1 MSVLDHA
8 YWVLGSTAG
17 ALFGSLLT
25 VDLTGLDFV
34 MTAMFFVIFLQQ
46 WSRDGETLRFLISDH
61 MPALIGVLGS
71 NYYNAKTDNTAFPIG
86 FYLRSQDGIGEYS
99 FTIAY
104 DGSRLHYEDG
114 ATPAGDSLI
123 TVSGNGNGAKQVKTL
138 IAFSATSGGE
148 SGIKFVSADVKDSDG
163 ADMTVSTLAEAPVH
177 ITGDDTSN
185 KNFEDVLSEAEKAAN
200 PDAAGTDENA
210 EGTNGSGTAADG
222 ANENEAGTDENAD
235 GKAAEGENAADAEV
249 SDDTATDGIDDD
261 YDINADTYRESASER
276 QRKVVTVVIIVILVI
291 LLIIILFFINKLL
304 HEGKELSDDSPKK
317 KKKQGN
323 AVERD
328 EFDDSD
334 DDGIWDDIKRKPRE

>member
-1 MSVLDHA
+1 MKKTKLIKIKNFIVA
-8 YWVLGSTAG
+8 FVIA
-17 ALFGSLLT
+17 ALT
-25 VDLTGLDFV
+25 VLLFPCFSVRTYAADVT
-34 MTAMFFVIFLQQ
+34 TAF
-46 WSRDGETLRFLISDH
+46 
-61 MPALIGVLGS
+61 GS
-71 NYYNAKTDNTAFPIG
+71 NYYNAETDNSAFPIG

-104 DGSRLHYEDG
+104 DSSRIKYEDG
-114 ATPAGDSLI
+114 AEPAGDSLV
-123 TVSGNGNGAKQVKTL
+123 TVSGNGEGQKEIKKL

-148 SGIKFVSADVKDSDG
+148 SGVRFVNASVKDADG
-163 ADMTVSTLAEAPVH
+163 NDMTVTTLAEAPVH